1 MVGGRKLGILLTT
14 TGVSYVSDENISERL
29 KRLQKNIDSLK
40 KDRKEA
46 EEELTEIGD
55 VLKRL
60 RTGQTKHKHEL
71 DQEQKRQDEKKRKTP

>member
-1 MVGGRKLGILLTT
+1 MP
-14 TGVSYVSDENISERL
+14 DEESITERL
-29 KRLQKNIDSLK
+29 QRLQNERANAQKER
-40 KDRKEA
+40 KDA

-71 DQEQKRQDEKKRKTP
+71 EQEQKRQDEKKRKTT

>member
-1 MVGGRKLGILLTT
+1 MTE
-14 TGVSYVSDENISERL
+14 DENISERL

-60 RTGQTKHKHEL
+60 RSGQTKHKHEL
-71 DQEQKRQDEKKRKTP
+71 DQEQKRQDEKKRKTQ